1 MTKEINGLKND
12 FKLCPMCGSKKIE
25 NHGNRKWVCPDCGFD
40 LYNNVAS
47 AVGIVIYDK
56 NHNVLFE
63 VRAKEPR
70 KGFLAV
76 PGGFV
81 DFGESAEEAVVREC
95 REEIGVPVEG
105 AQFLCTAPN
114 TYEYKGIEYKT
125 CDIFFAAQ
133 LPPEFSTIDDFIKS
147 LHAEESEVVAFESHR
162 VASLEDIEKLPLAFE
177 SARYTLHRWLSA
189 REAGVS
195 KPH

>member
-1 MTKEINGLKND
+1 MTKQINGLKND

-25 NHGNRKWVCPDCGFD
+25 NHDNRKWVCPDCGFD

-56 NHNVLFE
+56 YDNVLFE
-63 VRAKEPR
+63 VRAKNPR
-70 KGFLAV
+70 KGYIAV

-105 AQFLCTAPN
+105 AEFLCTAPN
-114 TYEYKGIEYKT
+114 IYEYKGIEYKT
-125 CDIFFAAQ
+125 CDIFFKAA
-133 LPPEFSTIDDFIKS
+133 LPPQFDSINDFIKS
-147 LHAEESEVVAFESHR
+147 LHAEESEVVSFEAHR
-162 VASLEDIEKLPLAFE
+162 VASDEDVDALPLAFE
-177 SARYTLHRWLSA
+177 SARFTLKRFVEMRRSA
-189 REAGVS
+189 R
-195 KPH
+195 

>member
-1 MTKEINGLKND
+1 MTKQINGFKND

-25 NHGNRKWVCPDCGFD
+25 NHGNRKWICPDCGFD

-47 AVGIVIYDK
+47 AVGVVIYDK
-56 NHNVLFE
+56 YDNVLFE

-70 KGFLAV
+70 KGFIAV

-81 DFGESAEEAVVREC
+81 DFEESAEDAVVREC

-125 CDIFFAAQ
+125 CDIFFTAA
-133 LPPEFSTIDDFIKS
+133 LPLQYDSINDFIKS
-147 LHAEESEVVAFESHR
+147 LKAEESEVVAFEARKIS
-162 VASLEDIEKLPLAFE
+162 SEEDIENLPLAFE
-177 SARYTLHRWLSA
+177 SARHTLKRWLQKHPVV
-189 REAGVS
+189 E
-195 KPH
+195 

>member
-1 MTKEINGLKND
+1 MTKQINGLKND

-25 NHGNRKWVCPDCGFD
+25 NHENRKWLCPDCGFD
-40 LYNNVAS
+40 LYNNVAA

-56 NHNVLFE
+56 YDNILFE

-70 KGFLAV
+70 KGFIAV

-81 DFGESAEEAVVREC
+81 DFGESAEEAVIREC

-105 AQFLCTAPN
+105 AMFLCSAPN
-114 TYEYKGIEYKT
+114 IYEYKGIEYKT
-125 CDIFFAAQ
+125 CDIFFSVQ
-133 LPPEFSTIDDFIKS
+133 LPKQFDTIDDFIKT

-162 VASLEDIEKLPLAFE
+162 VSNQEDLDKLPLAFE
-177 SARYTLHRWLSA
+177 SARITLRKWLA
-189 REAGVS
+189 RRT
-195 KPH
+195 K

>member
-1 MTKEINGLKND
+1 MTKQINGLKND

-25 NHGNRKWVCPDCGFD
+25 NHDNRKWVCPDCGFD

-56 NHNVLFE
+56 YNNVLFE
-63 VRAKEPR
+63 VRAKNPR
-70 KGFLAV
+70 KGYIAV

-105 AQFLCTAPN
+105 AKFLCTAPN
-114 TYEYKGIEYKT
+114 VYEYKNIEYKT
-125 CDIFFAAQ
+125 CDIFFAAE
-133 LPPEFSTIDDFIKS
+133 LPSKFASIDDFIKS
-147 LHAEESEVVAFESHR
+147 LKAEESEVTAFESHR

-177 SARYTLHRWLSA
+177 SAVYTLKRFIN
-189 REAGVS
+189 R
-195 KPH
+195 